1 MLNYKSGIPS
11 FLLKKITN
19 KDESQNFKRCLVQ
32 DAKLLVFLP
41 QNSPIP
47 MSSSFEKYQKRRLI
61 SSYFSVVISISLV
74 LFLLGLLGLLVLNSK
89 KVADYFKEQ
98 IAITV
103 FLKDSAKEVEITQLK
118 QSLALAEY
126 TKSATFVS
134 KEDAAKEHQETLGE
148 NFIEYLGE
156 NPLQNSIDVYILADY
171 VTPQKMEEITN
182 ELKGKNFVDDVIYD
196 KPLIVQL
203 TENVKRISFWVLV
216 ISGIFTFIAVLLINS
231 SIRLSIYA
239 KRFTIKTM
247 QMVGATKKFI
257 RQPFVWKSVR
267 FGIIGAIVAMIGMG
281 LVLYYLNQ
289 SFPQLQLLGDPVL
302 LAILF
307 VFILL
312 MGILITWISTFIA
325 TQRFLNLRTDDLY
338 Y

>member
-1 MLNYKSGIPS
+1 
-11 FLLKKITN
+11 
-19 KDESQNFKRCLVQ
+19 
-32 DAKLLVFLP
+32 
-41 QNSPIP
+41 

-103 FLKDSAKEVEITQLK
+103 FLKDTAKEVEITQLK

-134 KEDAAKEHQETLGE
+134 KEDAAKDHQETLGE

-171 VTPQKMEEITN
+171 VTPAKMEEITN
-182 ELKGKNFVDDVIYD
+182 ELKSKDFVDDVIYD
-196 KPLIVQL
+196 KPLIAQL

-267 FGIIGAIVAMIGMG
+267 LGIIGALVAMVGMAV
-281 LVLYYLNQ
+281 VLYYLNE

-302 LAILF
+302 LTILF

-312 MGILITWISTFIA
+312 MGIIITWISTFIA

>member
-1 MLNYKSGIPS
+1 
-11 FLLKKITN
+11 
-19 KDESQNFKRCLVQ
+19 
-32 DAKLLVFLP
+32 
-41 QNSPIP
+41 

-98 IAITV
+98 IAITI
-103 FLKDSAKEVEITQLK
+103 FLKDTAKEVEITQLK

-134 KEDAAKEHQETLGE
+134 KEEAAKDHQETLGE
-148 NFIEYLGE
+148 NFIEYLGD

-182 ELKGKNFVDDVIYD
+182 ELKSKDFVDDVIYD
-196 KPLIVQL
+196 KPLIAQL

-257 RQPFVWKSVR
+257 RKPFVWKSVR
-267 FGIIGAIVAMIGMG
+267 LGIVGAIVAMIGMG
-281 LVLYYLNQ
+281 IVLYYLNQ

-302 LAILF
+302 LSVLF
-307 VFILL
+307 IFIFL